1 MPTDD
6 IRQDIRDLL
15 EDFQGDEPLK
25 DLFWSKL
32 NYTRVNEPLSRRG
45 WSDTTAAIPVDDP
58 LLLAGGGQDDD
69 FHVIYTR
76 MAKDRLLLTE
86 ERQVALK
93 LLNEHPYSLFVF
105 SDSQQDRWHF
115 VNVKYGEK
123 LDKRGE
129 LKKRRL
135 LRRISIGPE
144 ERLRTATDRISRIDL
159 SQIDGELFG
168 LSPLKIQEA
177 HDEAFDVES
186 VTKAFFRDY
195 QQVFY
200 RLQKHLEQQT
210 SDPEWAHDYALQFLN
225 RLMFLYF
232 IQRKR
237 WLGDNPE
244 FVYGLWETYK
254 SNGQPTDTFFDQWL
268 SVLFLEAF
276 NERFQAGRADRQ
288 HFPPEIREA
297 FAKAPFLNGGLFS
310 RNDMDDKQSFNV
322 DDTMFEMLFDRFNG
336 QSTGFLEHYNFTI
349 TEDTPFDQEV
359 AVDPEMIGKVYE
371 SLVNITF
378 EGIEEE
384 DLRGTAGIFYTPR
397 IEIDLMCRLSLVD
410 WLANR
415 LGDKHKPVLYE
426 AVFAY
431 DPDEKEAADRTLTKE
446 NLWSQLNDLLREAT
460 ICDPACGSGSFLVG
474 MLTALDDLQA
484 RANNQLGIDET
495 AYERRKRIIGQ
506 SLYGVDVMPWAVH
519 VAELRLWLQLVVE
532 TELKPAELKF
542 RPLLPNL
549 SFKVRQGDSL
559 VQEIGGISFALHK
572 AHLDISPELKGRL
585 TKLKGK
591 KLHFYNAEDRTLS
604 EAILKK
610 EEVQLFRNILS
621 YKIHSLQQDIV
632 RLTKQIET
640 PPEQLALAGMETGKA
655 EQMDLMIREWEQD
668 RERKQEEATKV
679 RQALNALTDN
689 RTPFVWDIAFVEI
702 FEGEKNGFDIVL
714 GNPPYVRQEK
724 IAPPD
729 LREENHSEDEWR
741 RLKKDYKSK
750 LQDSVAQIY
759 PRFFKSRK
767 LDGKSDYYVYFYLHG
782 MSLLNENGS
791 FCFITSNSWLD
802 ARYGKDLQEFL
813 VKHSQIKFIID
824 NQKKR
829 SFSDADINTVI
840 VLFSAPN
847 DAKTLAQDH
856 NARFIM
862 FLTPFEDIL
871 SPIIFEEIQDANE
884 RSTKPEYRVHPIGQ
898 QELLKGGLDATIDTI
913 GDSLS
918 SGEMVSGPLI
928 QVAHYIGD
936 KWGGKYL
943 RAPDIWHRLN
953 EAARGHTVSLGQLA
967 KGQRYLNT
975 GGANGFFV
983 IKEFVLSSDGLYY
996 VITNTS
1002 KEGKEDGNPEF
1013 LIEREFA
1020 HPLIRSSSLSTLWL
1034 EQSQTDAL
1042 VIDIPPDESTVRHAK
1057 ALEYVRWG
1065 ECKGFNRRS
1074 VTRLQRPWWKAPIQ
1088 ARESGPLLWLRYHNN
1103 VHRAYY
1109 NPEQFIGAD
1118 AFYRLYPFDDS
1129 KALPLVAILNSTY
1142 VALWK
1147 EILGAV
1153 GYGLGV
1159 LGTRMDSMIRM
1170 PIPPLGDIGFCQELT
1185 EAFKAIAF
1193 RVIEPI
1199 EREKDQPERRRLD
1212 DIVFKYFNL
1221 STEESD
1227 TVYEAVI
1234 NLVEARLKKAGSV

>member
-1 MPTDD
+1 MPTED
-6 IRQDIRDLL
+6 IRKDIRDLL
-15 EDFQGDEPLK
+15 EDFQGDKPLK

-32 NYTRVNEPLSRRG
+32 NYTRVNEPISSRG

-58 LLLAGGGQDDD
+58 LLLASGGQDDD

-76 MAKDRLLLTE
+76 MAKDRLMLTE

-93 LLNEHPYSLFVF
+93 LLNEHPYSIFVF
-105 SDSQQDRWHF
+105 SNSQQDRWHF

-159 SQIDGELFG
+159 SQISPELFG

-177 HDEAFDVES
+177 HDEAFDVEA

-200 RLQKHLEQQT
+200 RLQKQLEQQT

-244 FVYGLWETYK
+244 FVDGFWETYK
-254 SNGQPTDTFFDQWL
+254 SNGQNKDTFFDQWL
-268 SVLFLEAF
+268 SVLFFEAF

-297 FAKAPFLNGGLFS
+297 LAKAPFLNGGLFT
-310 RNDMDDKQSFNV
+310 RNDLDDQHSIRVK
-322 DDTMFEMLFDRFNG
+322 DAIFEMLFDRFNG
-336 QSTGFLEHYNFTI
+336 QTTGFLEHYNFTI

-378 EGIEEE
+378 EGIEKE

-415 LGDKHKPVLYE
+415 LGDKHKAVLYE
-426 AVFAY
+426 AVLAY

-506 SLYGVDVMPWAVH
+506 SLYGVDVMPWAIH

-572 AHLDISPELKGRL
+572 AHFDISPELKGRL

-591 KLHFYNAEDRTLS
+591 KLHFYNAEDRSLS
-604 EAILKK
+604 ESILKK
-610 EEVQLFRNILS
+610 EEVQLFRDILS
-621 YKIHSLQQDIV
+621 YKIHSLKQDIV
-632 RLTKQIET
+632 RLTRQIET
-640 PPEQLALAGMETGKA
+640 PPEQLALAGMEVGKA
-655 EQMDLMIREWEQD
+655 EQMDLMIKEWERD
-668 RERKQEEATKV
+668 RARKQEEATKV
-679 RQALNALTDN
+679 RQALGALADN
-689 RTPFVWDIAFVEI
+689 STPFVWDVAFVEV
-702 FEGEKNGFDIVL
+702 FEGEKGGFDVVL

-729 LREENHSEDEWR
+729 LREEDHSEDEWR

-759 PRFFKSRK
+759 PRFFKGRK

-782 MSLLNENGS
+782 MSLLNRNGS

-802 ARYGKDLQEFL
+802 VGYGKDLQEFL
-813 VKHSQIKFIID
+813 AKHSQIKYIID
-824 NQKKR
+824 NQMKR
-829 SFSDADINTVI
+829 TFSDADINTVI
-840 VLFSAPN
+840 VLFSAPD
-847 DAKTLAQDH
+847 DAKTQTLNH
-856 NARFIM
+856 TARFIM
-862 FLTPFEDIL
+862 FTAPFEEIL
-871 SPIIFEEIQDANE
+871 SPVIFEEIDDASD
-884 RSTKPEYRVHPIGQ
+884 RSIKPEYRIHPLVQ
-898 QELLKGGLDATIDTI
+898 NDLFKGGLDLTQADREALSR
-913 GDSLS
+913 GDEGEKAALGSLIK
-918 SGEMVSGPLI
+918 VTR
-928 QVAHYIGD
+928 YIGD

-943 RAPDIWHRLN
+943 RAPDILDDFR
-953 EAARGHTVSLGQLA
+953 
-967 KGQRYLNT
+967 
-975 GGANGFFV
+975 
-983 IKEFVLSSDGLYY
+983 
-996 VITNTS
+996 
-1002 KEGKEDGNPEF
+1002 EGK
-1013 LIEREFA
+1013 RQA
-1020 HPLIRSSSLSTLWL
+1020 S
-1034 EQSQTDAL
+1034 
-1042 VIDIPPDESTVRHAK
+1042 
-1057 ALEYVRWG
+1057 
-1065 ECKGFNRRS
+1065 
-1074 VTRLQRPWWKAPIQ
+1074 AP
-1088 ARESGPLLWLRYHNN
+1088 GRY
-1103 VHRAYY
+1103 
-1109 NPEQFIGAD
+1109 F
-1118 AFYRLYPFDDS
+1118 
-1129 KALPLVAILNSTY
+1129 
-1142 VALWK
+1142 
-1147 EILGAV
+1147 
-1153 GYGLGV
+1153 
-1159 LGTRMDSMIRM
+1159 
-1170 PIPPLGDIGFCQELT
+1170 GD
-1185 EAFKAIAF
+1185 
-1193 RVIEPI
+1193 
-1199 EREKDQPERRRLD
+1199 
-1212 DIVFKYFNL
+1212 
-1221 STEESD
+1221 
-1227 TVYEAVI
+1227 
-1234 NLVEARLKKAGSV
+1234 

>member
-1 MPTDD
+1 MPADD

-32 NYTRVNEPLSRRG
+32 NYTRLNEPLSRRG

-58 LLLAGGGQDDD
+58 LLLAGGGQDND

-105 SDSQQDRWHF
+105 STSQQDRWHF

-123 LDKRGE
+123 LDKRGK

-168 LSPLKIQEA
+168 LPPLKIQEA
-177 HDEAFDVES
+177 HDEAFDVEA

-237 WLGDNPE
+237 WLGDNPD
-244 FVYGLWETYK
+244 FVYGFWETYK
-254 SNGQPTDTFFDQWL
+254 SNGQATDTFFDRWL
-268 SVLFLEAF
+268 SVLFFEAF

-297 FAKAPFLNGGLFS
+297 LAKAPFLNGGLFT
-310 RNDMDDKQSFNV
+310 RNDLDDRHSSMV

-378 EGIEEE
+378 KGIEEE
-384 DLRGTAGIFYTPR
+384 DRRGTAGIFYTPR

-415 LGDKHKPVLYE
+415 LGDKHKAILYE

-549 SFKVRQGDSL
+549 SFKIRQGDSL

-591 KLHFYNAEDRTLS
+591 KLHFYNAEDRSLS

-610 EEVQLFRNILS
+610 EEVQIFRDILS

-655 EQMDLMIREWEQD
+655 EQMDLMIREWERD
-668 RERKQEEATKV
+668 RERKQEQVTKV
-679 RQALNALTDN
+679 RQALGALTDN
-689 RTPFVWDIAFVEI
+689 STPFVWDIAFVEI
-702 FEGEKNGFDIVL
+702 FEGEKGGFDIVI
-714 GNPPYVRQEK
+714 GNPPYVRKER
-724 IAPPD
+724 IAPPNINEQD
-729 LREENHSEDEWR
+729 FSASDWR
-741 RLKKDYKSK
+741 DKKKNYKEQ
-750 LQDSVAQIY
+750 LQESIRMAY
-759 PRFFKSRK
+759 PDFFRNRI
-767 LDGKSDYYVYFYLHG
+767 LDGRSDYYVYFYIYGL
-782 MSLLNENGS
+782 SLLNQYGS

-802 ARYGKDLQEFL
+802 VGYGKDLQEFL
-813 VKHSQIKFIID
+813 LQHCHISMIVD
-824 NQKKR
+824 NSARR
-829 SFSDADINTVI
+829 SFSQADVNTII
-840 VLFSAPN
+840 VL
-847 DAKTLAQDH
+847 
-856 NARFIM
+856 
-862 FLTPFEDIL
+862 LTPFVTRKGDSPDLYTCFVNFTIPFEDIL
-871 SPIIFEEIQDANE
+871 SPIIFQEIKDFTNPSSYKLSSSRRLMIEVKQLN
-884 RSTKPEYRVHPIGQ
+884 RPEYRARSVNRENLIEDGIQ
-898 QELLKGGLDATIDTI
+898 LIDPGIETK
-913 GDSLS
+913 
-918 SGEMVSGPLI
+918 
-928 QVAHYIGD
+928 YIGS

-943 RAPDIWHRLN
+943 RAPDILLRIFEKSSDTLEPLSNLCDIEGYIHDNNIGPDYPETHFIKSVKQLSQINLTRNLPNVMLYGVKESGNSRL
-953 EAARGHTVSLGQLA
+953 EAPILFPRTFGERSLVVWNTERVLGKEFYKIIPHQATQILPIVAQLNSAIGIIQREIIGVVNLGDGALKFSADDIGKFLLIPSLSSEILQRTFEELANRSIEGTFKELGLSKPNSLYNNIDSSQFTMAQMKEDRLTVDSIIFDLIGLSLKEREMVYRSIIDIIKTRLA
-967 KGQRYLNT
+967 KAASAR
-975 GGANGFFV
+975 
-983 IKEFVLSSDGLYY
+983 
-996 VITNTS
+996 
-1002 KEGKEDGNPEF
+1002 
-1013 LIEREFA
+1013 
-1020 HPLIRSSSLSTLWL
+1020 IRHKS
-1034 EQSQTDAL
+1034 
-1042 VIDIPPDESTVRHAK
+1042 
-1057 ALEYVRWG
+1057 
-1065 ECKGFNRRS
+1065 
-1074 VTRLQRPWWKAPIQ
+1074 
-1088 ARESGPLLWLRYHNN
+1088 
-1103 VHRAYY
+1103 
-1109 NPEQFIGAD
+1109 
-1118 AFYRLYPFDDS
+1118 
-1129 KALPLVAILNSTY
+1129 
-1142 VALWK
+1142 
-1147 EILGAV
+1147 
-1153 GYGLGV
+1153 
-1159 LGTRMDSMIRM
+1159 
-1170 PIPPLGDIGFCQELT
+1170 
-1185 EAFKAIAF
+1185 
-1193 RVIEPI
+1193 
-1199 EREKDQPERRRLD
+1199 
-1212 DIVFKYFNL
+1212 
-1221 STEESD
+1221 
-1227 TVYEAVI
+1227 
-1234 NLVEARLKKAGSV
+1234 